1 MLNGRVIT
9 FISSKGGVGKTVL
22 ASNLAVSLS
31 MEGKL
36 KIAFVDLNHNSY
48 RDTRTIFNKL
58 KNTSFSLLDT
68 IEITASETE
77 GLKTE
82 ADPHNLFRV
91 INRNKPIS
99 KSGLDSAIKNLKK
112 ECNYVIIDTEQHFCE
127 NLLTALDNS
136 DLALVIT
143 TPDTLSLNHCRAVL
157 TELIEA
163 NFSSDKTRIVMNR
176 TSDISI
182 MNNAELE
189 KHLNKDIFTAIPE
202 EYSTV
207 TESINREIPFT
218 AAGAKSPIS
227 KAVEKMAFQIHSGRD
242 RRGAPVFHGTV
253 ESVSS
258 KATNDAEC
266 HSGSEYLKIQQESDI
281 KDTRDELK
289 SRIHKQLIKE
299 LNFMDNAIP
308 ETLHRE
314 VENKAREI
322 LERENIMP
330 DSRQD
335 RITLL
340 KEIMDE
346 VLGLG
351 LLEKLLANDEV
362 TEIMVNG
369 ANMIFVE
376 TNGQLKKTNSA
387 FIDNHHVLRVIER
400 IIMPLG
406 KRLDESSPYV
416 DARLADG
423 SRVNAIIS
431 PLSLEGPILTIRKF
445 NKTIRTIDSL
455 IKNGTLNENMA
466 KFIKLCVLSR
476 KNIIISG
483 GTGSGKTT
491 LLNMVSGF
499 IPVTERIVTIE
510 DSAELRLP
518 QEHVVRLE
526 SKPSNIEGKGSVT
539 IRDLVRNALRMRPD
553 RIVIGECRG
562 GETFDM
568 LQAMNTGHDGSITTV
583 HANSSR
589 DALSRIETMVLMA
602 GMDLPIRAIR
612 EQLASAIQIV
622 IQMTRFLCDGSRKI
636 IQISELTGVEQ
647 GIITMQ
653 DIFRFNQK
661 GIGASG
667 KVMGDFNGT
676 GFVPAFL
683 EELKTGGF
691 NVDMELFQ

>member
-1 MLNGRVIT
+1 
-9 FISSKGGVGKTVL
+9 
-22 ASNLAVSLS
+22 
-31 MEGKL
+31 
-36 KIAFVDLNHNSY
+36 
-48 RDTRTIFNKL
+48 
-58 KNTSFSLLDT
+58 
-68 IEITASETE
+68 
-77 GLKTE
+77 
-82 ADPHNLFRV
+82 
-91 INRNKPIS
+91 
-99 KSGLDSAIKNLKK
+99 
-112 ECNYVIIDTEQHFCE
+112 
-127 NLLTALDNS
+127 
-136 DLALVIT
+136 
-143 TPDTLSLNHCRAVL
+143 
-157 TELIEA
+157 
-163 NFSSDKTRIVMNR
+163 
-176 TSDISI
+176 
-182 MNNAELE
+182 
-189 KHLNKDIFTAIPE
+189 
-202 EYSTV
+202 
-207 TESINREIPFT
+207 
-218 AAGAKSPIS
+218 
-227 KAVEKMAFQIHSGRD
+227 
-242 RRGAPVFHGTV
+242 
-253 ESVSS
+253 
-258 KATNDAEC
+258 
-266 HSGSEYLKIQQESDI
+266 
-281 KDTRDELK
+281 
-289 SRIHKQLIKE
+289 
-299 LNFMDNAIP
+299 MDNAIP

-330 DSRQD
+330 DSRQN

-351 LLEKLLANDEV
+351 PLEKLLANDEV